1 MTIKEVEE
9 RTGLARSNIR
19 FYEKEGLIK
28 PLRKEGNGYRDYT
41 EEDVEEIKKIA
52 CLRTV
57 GITIEDIRRLSKK
70 ETNLHEVLEKQ
81 KKLLEEQ
88 LSGLQN
94 AKRMCED
101 LLTCEK
107 LEYENLNV
115 ENYISDLEGCW
126 NENKSVFKLDSV
138 SFIYLWGGTMVW
150 GSLTLASLLIAAA
163 SVCYLPARIPV
174 QWSDGAASSLV
185 DRRFILLYPAA
196 CILIRFLL
204 RPGIDRWLKRNAVH
218 SESLTNYVTNYLC
231 FLAVSVEVFTILFV
245 NGIVKN
251 VIVVL
256 LADTA
261 VLLGVLLAGWRK
273 LSKKREKAR

>member
-9 RTGLARSNIR
+9 QTGLARSNIR

-57 GITIEDIRRLSKK
+57 GITIEDIRRLSQK

-81 KKLLEEQ
+81 KRVLEEQ

-94 AKRMCED
+94 AKGMCEA

-138 SFIYLWGGTMVW
+138 SFIYLWGGTVVW
-150 GSLTLASLLIAAA
+150 GSLTFASLLIAAA
-163 SVCYLPARIPV
+163 SVWYLPARIPV
-174 QWSDGAASSLV
+174 QWSDDAVSSLV
-185 DRRFILLYPAA
+185 DRRFILLYPTA

-261 VLLGVLLAGWRK
+261 VLLGVLLAGWRR
-273 LSKKREKAR
+273 LSKRKEKAR

>member
-9 RTGLARSNIR
+9 QTGLTRSNIR

-57 GITIEDIRRLSKK
+57 GITIEDIRRLSQK

-81 KKLLEEQ
+81 KKVLEEQ

-94 AKRMCED
+94 AKRMCEN

-185 DRRFILLYPAA
+185 DRRFILLYPTA

-261 VLLGVLLAGWRK
+261 VLLGVLLAGRRR
-273 LSKKREKAR
+273 LSKRKEKAR

>member
-9 RTGLARSNIR
+9 QTGLARSNIR

-57 GITIEDIRRLSKK
+57 GITIEDIRRLSQK

-81 KKLLEEQ
+81 KRVLEEQ

-94 AKRMCED
+94 AKRMCEA

-138 SFIYLWGGTMVW
+138 SFIYLWGGMMVW
-150 GSLTLASLLIAAA
+150 GSLTLASLLIVAA
-163 SVCYLPARIPV
+163 SVWYLPARIPV

>member
-9 RTGLARSNIR
+9 QTGLARSNIR

-57 GITIEDIRRLSKK
+57 GITIEDIRRLSQK

-81 KKLLEEQ
+81 KRVLEEQ
-88 LSGLQN
+88 ISGLQN
-94 AKRMCED
+94 AKGMCEA

-163 SVCYLPARIPV
+163 SVWYLPARIPV

-261 VLLGVLLAGWRK
+261 VLLGVLLAGWRR
-273 LSKKREKAR
+273 LSKRKEKAR

>member
-9 RTGLARSNIR
+9 QTGLARSNIR

-57 GITIEDIRRLSKK
+57 GITIEDIRRLSQK

-81 KKLLEEQ
+81 KRVLEEQ
-88 LSGLQN
+88 ISGLQN
-94 AKRMCED
+94 AKGMCEA

-163 SVCYLPARIPV
+163 SVWYLPARIPV

-185 DRRFILLYPAA
+185 DRRFILLYPTA

-261 VLLGVLLAGWRK
+261 VLLGVLLAGWRR
-273 LSKKREKAR
+273 LSKR